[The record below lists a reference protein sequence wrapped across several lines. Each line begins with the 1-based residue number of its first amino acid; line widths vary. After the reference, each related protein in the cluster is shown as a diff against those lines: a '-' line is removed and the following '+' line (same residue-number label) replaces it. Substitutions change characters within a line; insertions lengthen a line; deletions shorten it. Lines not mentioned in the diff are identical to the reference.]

1 MSFLDRPQSLWWRKL
16 LFQLH
21 LWVGVG
27 VGLYVF
33 LMGVTGAALVFRD
46 EIEHALHRNL
56 IQYGDASA
64 RPDLVS
70 FADMLR
76 QAYPDL
82 QLASISMPSEDHPNV
97 VAYLVKDERYLVVFV
112 DPADGKIIGELDSE
126 GSFLHWLQRLH
137 FDLLAGRTGRI
148 VNGVGALFLLLLC
161 LTGIVIWWPGV
172 KHWKRSLT
180 VDFRKKWKR
189 FTWDLHSATGFWTL
203 PVIAMWAVTGAYF
216 AWPAEFR
223 AIVDWFSPVSLA
235 KLTPPDPAQQNRFP
249 PPDIRALLRQA
260 HEKSPGASLLSISF
274 PLNEHGH
281 IRVFL
286 ARQHPPSY
294 ETADYHYFDPFTG
307 QHVTVWR
314 RGLNQSLGDAVIS
327 WLGPLHFGTFGG
339 PGAAG
344 VIVKILWVL
353 LGLAPPTLMVTGF
366 LMYWNRYLSKKWV
379 HLKHQRERQ
388 IQQGMPAGMS

>member
-21 LWVGVG
+21 LWVGLG

-64 RPDLVS
+64 RPDLFS

-76 QAYPDL
+76 QAYSDL

-97 VAYLVKDERYLVVFV
+97 VAYLVKDE
-112 DPADGKIIGELDSE
+112 
-126 GSFLHWLQRLH
+126 
-137 FDLLAGRTGRI
+137 
-148 VNGVGALFLLLLC
+148 
-161 LTGIVIWWPGV
+161 
-172 KHWKRSLT
+172 
-180 VDFRKKWKR
+180 
-189 FTWDLHSATGFWTL
+189 
-203 PVIAMWAVTGAYF
+203 
-216 AWPAEFR
+216 
-223 AIVDWFSPVSLA
+223 
-235 KLTPPDPAQQNRFP
+235 
-249 PPDIRALLRQA
+249 RQA

-366 LMYWNRYLSKKWV
+366 LMYWNRYLSKKWA

-388 IQQGMPAGMS
+388 IQQGMRAGIS